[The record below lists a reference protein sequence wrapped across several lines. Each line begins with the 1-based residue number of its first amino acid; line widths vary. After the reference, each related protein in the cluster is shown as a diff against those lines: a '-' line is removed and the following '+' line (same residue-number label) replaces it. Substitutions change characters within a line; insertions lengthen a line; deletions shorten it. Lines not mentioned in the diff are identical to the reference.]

1 MTRLAAGEVGVWR
14 LAAQGVLPRAGSA
27 AEVVRRLGAVQAQ
40 DLRAAATAVALRTA
54 AGGDDLARALEAG
67 EVVRSWP
74 MRGTLHLI
82 GGDDL
87 RRVLRLCAQ
96 RTVTASARR
105 RAELGIG
112 DADLAVALRCAQEL
126 LTGTRGATRADLL
139 AAFERAGQG
148 TAAGRGYHLLF
159 HLSATG
165 VLCQGPLLGREQ
177 AFVLVEEWLP
187 AAGAPGGPERA
198 GDAGGA
204 EDDEDDEDDEDVEEA
219 AARWAARYLRGHGPA
234 SAADFAGWTK
244 LPLGRARRA
253 FAAVRGQFEAVEVD
267 GVEHLVDPAV
277 AGLVAA
283 HRRALRGLHLLPG
296 FDEFLLGYAHR
307 GHVLA
312 AEHAARVVPGG
323 NGVFRGTLVSAG
335 TVVGT
340 WVREGDGI
348 AADWFAEPSAA
359 QTAAL
364 ERRAAAL
371 PSGRLG

>member
-1 MTRLAAGEVGVWR
+1 MTRLAAREVGVWR

-54 AGGDDLARALEAG
+54 AGADDLARALEAG

-82 GGDDL
+82 GGGDL
-87 RRVLRLCAQ
+87 RWVLRLCAQ

-112 DADLAVALRCAQEL
+112 DADLAVALQCAQEL
-126 LTGTRGATRADLL
+126 LTGTRGASRADLL

-165 VLCQGPLLGREQ
+165 ALCQGPLLGREQ

-187 AAGAPGGPERA
+187 AAGAPDGPERV
-198 GDAGGA
+198 GDA
-204 EDDEDDEDDEDVEEA
+204 EEA

-234 SAADFAGWTK
+234 SAADFAGWAK
-244 LPLGRARRA
+244 LPLGLARRA
-253 FAAVRGQFEAVEVD
+253 FAAVRGEFEAVEVD

-340 WVREGDGI
+340 WVRAGDGI
-348 AADWFAEPSAA
+348 TADWFGQPTAA

-364 ERRAAAL
+364 QRRAAAL